1 MNVQQFRESKEY
13 ADACK
18 KINAYHKG
26 FEFTI
31 PYYKMTQ
38 GQRNAMDVVTTDCT
52 KQGLIQSVSV
62 GVSLEGEFTEETF
75 VRL

>member
-1 MNVQQFRESKEY
+1 MNVQQLRESKEY
-13 ADACK
+13 ADACR
-18 KINAYHKG
+18 KINAYRTG

-38 GQRNAMDVVTTDCT
+38 GQRNAMNVITADCT
-52 KQGLIQSVSV
+52 KQGLIQSISI